1 MVVAVVGEGARMS
14 SHLDQETRITSLSE
28 MNKALAQTRD
38 AFLIQVRG
46 PDLGKRLTL
55 TETEVTIGRDPNST
69 IVLRL
74 DSVSRYHARVDPKE
88 GGHWVVDLQSTNGT
102 YRNQMAVPDTGALL
116 VSGDY
121 LQIGDAIFKYLT
133 GDNIE
138 AQFHEEI
145 YRLTVEDSLT
155 RIPNKRSLMEFL
167 DKEFARARR
176 YQRNLSV
183 VMIDLDHFKNV
194 NDTYGHLTGDFVLR
208 EFAQLAN
215 LRIRREEIL
224 ARYGG
229 EEFACILP
237 EMNLEEATE
246 FAEAV
251 RKSVEEH
258 VFRFEGVTLR
268 LTASLGVATMTQA
281 LTRPEALLLGADE
294 ALYRAKRDGRN
305 RVCS

>member
-1 MVVAVVGEGARMS
+1 MS
-14 SHLDQETRITSLSE
+14 SHLDQETRITSLKD
-28 MNKALAQTRD
+28 MALAMAQTRD

-46 PDLGKRLTL
+46 PELGKRVTL
-55 TETEVTIGRDPNST
+55 GDEPVTIGRDPSST

-74 DSVSRYHARVDPKE
+74 DSVSRYHARVDTKD

-102 YRNQMAVPDTGALL
+102 YRNQQQVPGTGVLL

-121 LQIGDAIFKYLT
+121 VQVGDAIFKYLT

-145 YRLTVEDSLT
+145 YQLTIRDSLT
-155 RIPNKRSLMEFL
+155 QIANKRVLVEFL
-167 DKEFARARR
+167 DKEFARAKR

-183 VMIDLDHFKNV
+183 VMLDLDHFKRV

-208 EFAQLAN
+208 EFARLAS
-215 LRIRREEIL
+215 LRIRREELL

-229 EEFACILP
+229 EEFVVVLP
-237 EMNLEEATE
+237 EMDLQEACE

-251 RKSVEEH
+251 RKSIEDH

-268 LTASLGVATMTQA
+268 LTASLGVAAMA
-281 LTRPEALLLGADE
+281 SAMTRPEALIVAADE
-294 ALYRAKRDGRN
+294 ALYRAKREGRN
-305 RVCS
+305 RVCC